1 MLTHNIIPAL
11 LLTLAAQLAGAQEIV
26 PPSNNGAHDDLGAL
40 NHLSA
45 EAVRQAALLIKTGKV
60 YSLAIPTGPATAAY
74 GKRNY
79 QIHVAPIYIG
89 DNATYGANHLQGYDD
104 VIITYLGVG
113 TQIDGFAHVA
123 VDGFHYNGVATK
135 DVIRP
140 DGAVRF
146 GIESIPPIVA
156 RGVLLDMVAAAGPTG
171 LASNA
176 VFNRKEIQ
184 TAVTRE
190 GVRLAKG
197 DVVLLHTGHLQ
208 ATRNDYTQD
217 LERVPG
223 LGVEGAEYL
232 AALGVVAVGMDA
244 WIPDAMPGENHN
256 DFLPVHSSLLVK
268 HGVHILENIRTAELA
283 ADQAYEFFF
292 VLAAPR
298 FKGAVQSV
306 VHPVAIR

>member
-1 MLTHNIIPAL
+1 MILRIL
-11 LLTLAAQLAGAQEIV
+11 LLSLPLAAPLTEAETTM
-26 PPSNNGAHDDLGAL
+26 PPSSYGAEDELGAV
-40 NHLSA
+40 NNLSA
-45 EAVRQAALLIKTGKV
+45 EGVRQAAQLVKTGKV
-60 YSLAIPTGPATAAY
+60 YSLAIQTGPATVAY

-89 DNATYGANHLQGYDD
+89 NDATYGANHLQGYDD

-123 VDGFHYNGVATK
+123 VDGHHYNGVATK

-140 DGAVRF
+140 DGVVRF
-146 GIESIPPIVA
+146 GIENIPPIVA
-156 RGVLLDMVAAAGPTG
+156 RGVLLDMVAAAGPSG
-171 LASNA
+171 LDGNA
-176 VFNRKEIQ
+176 VFNRKELE
-184 TAVTRE
+184 AAASRE
-190 GVRLAKG
+190 GMRLAKG

-208 ATRNDYTQD
+208 ATAQDHTQD
-217 LERVPG
+217 LAHVPG

-232 AALGVVAVGMDA
+232 AALGVVAIGMDA
-244 WIPDAMPGENHN
+244 WIPDAMPAENRN
-256 DFLPVHSSLLVK
+256 DFLPVHSTLLVK

-283 ADQAYEFFF
+283 ADRAYEFFF